1 MAGSLRTLAGAVLL
15 IALAV
20 APLNFGSTRLIPFE
34 TLIAL
39 AAAGAITWMVS
50 CALARTCSL
59 PPLASR
65 IGVLLVAVSAG
76 AWLLFFPVSEWPAFT
91 ARHVSRLSERWPYSI
106 MPRDFSLLLTWY
118 AAAFGAWFALTD
130 LARTP
135 SWRIGIALV
144 LVLTGAA
151 VALLGL
157 LQNASRARGIYWN
170 DSVRMPGA
178 FFGTFFH
185 HTSAGAYLNTVWP
198 MGFALA
204 LGGIRSK
211 TESLRARMLIYGS
224 LVCSALILAAHSG
237 HVSRLPQVIAIAGFI
252 LFTFWVGLWRAVGEI
267 RGLRLV
273 GGTVSALLVFVVLGF
288 GATRLNDIHSRWSL
302 LNWEG
307 LRGGHAATVNP
318 PVSEW
323 PRLMRDDLFIPSD
336 HGDYPLGDRGAAY
349 ATAVAAIRAH
359 PWFGWGPGGWTA
371 AAAAFST
378 DPFVRTF
385 YLMVQFTHNDYLQ
398 TCVEWGLIGAA
409 GWGLVIVG
417 APVFALRRLGWR
429 PSHDFV
435 GAAATTA
442 LCAVLIQSLIDFPL
456 QIPAV
461 QFNAMALAALAW
473 SVPVAPSDRS
483 SASPFNFS

>member
-1 MAGSLRTLAGAVLL
+1 MANSLRTLAGAVLL

-20 APLNFGSTRLIPFE
+20 APLNFGSTRLVPFE

-39 AAAGAITWMVS
+39 AAAGAITWAVS
-50 CALARTCSL
+50 CSLTRGGSL
-59 PPLASR
+59 PPLVAR
-65 IGVLLVAVSAG
+65 LGVMLVAVSAA
-76 AWLLFFPVSEWPAFT
+76 AWLFFLPVPEWPAFT
-91 ARHVSRLSERWPYSI
+91 ARHASRLSERWPYSI
-106 MPRDFSLLLTWY
+106 MPRDYSLLIAWS
-118 AAAFGAWFALTD
+118 AAAVGAWFALAD
-130 LARTP
+130 LARSP

-144 LVLTGAA
+144 MVVTGAA

-157 LQNASRARGIYWN
+157 LQNASRAKGIFWN

-198 MGFALA
+198 LGFALA

-211 TESLRARMLIYGS
+211 TESVRARMLIYGS

-237 HVSRLPQVIAIAGFI
+237 HISRLPQILAIVSFVV
-252 LFTFWVGLWRAVGEI
+252 FTLWVGLWRVFGEI
-267 RGLRLV
+267 RGLRLAGLV
-273 GGTVSALLVFVVLGF
+273 VTALLVAVVLGF
-288 GATRLNDIHSRWSL
+288 GATRLKDINERWGM

-307 LRGGHAATVNP
+307 LRGGHVAAAHP

-323 PRLMRDDLFIPSD
+323 PKLMRDDLFVPSD
-336 HGDYPLGDRGAAY
+336 HANYPLGDRGAAY
-349 ATAVAAIRAH
+349 ATAWAAIHER
-359 PWFGWGPGGWTA
+359 PGFGWGPGGWTA

-378 DPFVRTF
+378 DPFIRTF

-409 GWGLVIVG
+409 GWGLIIVG
-417 APVFALRRLGWR
+417 APVFALRRLGRR

-473 SVPVAPSDRS
+473 SVPVPPSDRS